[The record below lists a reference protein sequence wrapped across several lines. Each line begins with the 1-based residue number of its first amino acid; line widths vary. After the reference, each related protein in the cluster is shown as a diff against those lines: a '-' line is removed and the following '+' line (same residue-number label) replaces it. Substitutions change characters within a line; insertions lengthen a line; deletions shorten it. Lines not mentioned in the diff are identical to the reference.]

1 MEDMQHPLP
10 LTVSVGVW
18 SQGMRHTLVSEYK
31 GQGQGVLRPGLLW
44 FFSFCMNEKRRCVKK
59 HEGKD
64 VKQTDFFLC
73 LLCLGQEATRHRVR
87 EEKDFLILFSAVSS
101 AQCLATLDTQRVV
114 AKWTHMSVV
123 TNPMGL
129 ELP

>member
-31 GQGQGVLRPGLLW
+31 GQGQEVLRPGFLW
-44 FFSFCMNEKRRCVKK
+44 FFSFYMNEKTRCVKK
-59 HEGKD
+59 HERKD

-73 LLCLGQEATRHRVR
+73 PGLPGTGGHQAQSS

-101 AQCLATLDTQRVV
+101 AQCLATLDTQ
-114 AKWTHMSVV
+114 
-123 TNPMGL
+123 
-129 ELP
+129 